1 MITLSFRAILIDISS
16 GWLSLRAS
24 DSESRNLKNKNTN
37 KQNKDIMER
46 NIYETPQIQ
55 VVEVVAEG
63 VLCESG
69 SFEQWDEKD
78 FEWSKQT
85 ESFGW

>member
-1 MITLSFRAILIDISS
+1 MTFQADGCHSERAKAHTVIP
-16 GWLSLRAS
+16 
-24 DSESRNLKNKNTN
+24 SESRNLKNKNTN

-69 SFEQWDEKD
+69 SFEQWKEQD
-78 FEWSKQT
+78 
-85 ESFGW
+85 FGW

>member
-1 MITLSFRAILIDISS
+1 
-16 GWLSLRAS
+16 
-24 DSESRNLKNKNTN
+24 
-37 KQNKDIMER
+37 MER

-69 SFEQWDEKD
+69 SFEQWKEQD
-78 FEWSKQT
+78 
-85 ESFGW
+85 FGW

>member
-1 MITLSFRAILIDISS
+1 MVVITSERKRTLSFRA
-16 GWLSLRAS
+16 
-24 DSESRNLKNKNTN
+24 SESESGNLKNKNTN

-63 VLCESG
+63 ILCESG